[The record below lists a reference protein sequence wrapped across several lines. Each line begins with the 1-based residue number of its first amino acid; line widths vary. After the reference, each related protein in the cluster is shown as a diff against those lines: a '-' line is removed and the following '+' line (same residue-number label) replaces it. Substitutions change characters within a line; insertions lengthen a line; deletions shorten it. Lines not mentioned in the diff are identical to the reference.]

1 MEVGSGRVRKIF
13 VSVVLALHPGLVPRE
28 ELFLHVLSVKSL
40 SPLKSLF
47 SSSLIR
53 PVPVKQAR
61 MFVPGKHLSVSP
73 VNYEGP
79 QAKGRGGHLT
89 LSRKICKY

>member
-1 MEVGSGRVRKIF
+1 VEVGSGRVRKIF

-53 PVPVKQAR
+53 PVPAKQAR
-61 MFVPGKHLSVSP
+61 MFVPGKHLSP

-79 QAKGRGGHLT
+79 QTNGGGGHLT